1 MTQAKF
7 EKEFKRILKTDRL
20 SLEINTK
27 LGSLYIHCLDGWIA
41 MRFIDNDFS
50 VSKFFAEFS
59 EHEPLNKWSW
69 KWNIHFATREDCLQ
83 ELQDRLEILI
93 D

>member
-7 EKEFKRILKTDRL
+7 EKEFKRILNMDELTVTL
-20 SLEINTK
+20 PTK
-27 LGSLYIHCLDGWIA
+27 LGNLHIHCLDGWIA

-59 EHEPLNKWSW
+59 EHEPINKYSF
-69 KWNIHFATREDCLQ
+69 KWNIHCTEMEDCLQ

-93 D
+93 